1 MSGSAV
7 LPPKRPPRSP
17 LKLQLPGSAPAT
29 PPAHEPGPPQLS
41 LAPASS
47 APPASTKPG
56 RPSLKLPA
64 GVTNGLAGLSLAI
77 PTKGPSHYSS
87 ALNGPDES
95 ESEFD
100 DDDDGAHRPWG
111 HGEQERMAGEL
122 LDVINGPAGGHE
134 LEEELSG
141 ATRRPR
147 SNSRV
152 ASRKPSFNAELLKAA
167 AATKAAD
174 HLSPPLTGP
183 GGFVSTASSV
193 GAGSSPKINFYGDHV
208 QAVLRESP
216 HPSPRLPLP
225 AQTGYASGYESSGLS
240 GTEDEGDDDAL
251 DISPATI
258 EDRGRLGEGASG
270 EVRKVLHKPS
280 GLIMA
285 KKTITTSPNP
295 KLHKQHLRELLFMRD
310 CTHPHIVQYY
320 GAFLEANNSQIG
332 ICMEFCEAGSLE
344 RLYKKVKERGYRTGE
359 KVLGKIAESIL
370 EGLVY
375 LHDQKIIHRD
385 IKPSNV
391 LVTRDGLIKLCDFGV
406 SGELVDSLAGTF
418 VGTTFYLS
426 PERIRGGQYSINS
439 DVWSMAVTVLEVA
452 LNRFPFP
459 APGEAPLNGPIE
471 LLTYL
476 LRMPAVE
483 LRDEPENGIKY
494 TNAFRNFI
502 QVCLDKEPATRP
514 GPQALLS
521 HGWIRRSRERQPPA
535 DLASWVRGLDAA

>member
-7 LPPKRPPRSP
+7 LPPKRPSRSP
-17 LKLQLPGSAPAT
+17 LKLQLPGAET
-29 PPAHEPGPPQLS
+29 PPAVPSRPASPTSPPDQP
-41 LAPASS
+41 APAPSRR
-47 APPASTKPG
+47 PA
-56 RPSLKLPA
+56 LKLA
-64 GVTNGLAGLSLAI
+64 AVTDGLASLSLAI
-77 PTKGPSHYSS
+77 PKQGPSHYSS
-87 ALNGPDES
+87 ALNEPSES
-95 ESEFD
+95 DSEFD
-100 DDDDGAHRPWG
+100 EDDEALAHRPWAA
-111 HGEQERMAGEL
+111 GEQERMADEL
-122 LDVINGPAGGHE
+122 LNVINGPPPG
-134 LEEELSG
+134 LEDELSG
-141 ATRRPR
+141 RTRRAR

-152 ASRKPSFNAELLKAA
+152 ASRRPSFNNEAGGLQAKG
-167 AATKAAD
+167 AT
-174 HLSPPLTGP
+174 HLSPPLSTGEA
-183 GGFVSTASSV
+183 GG
-193 GAGSSPKINFYGDHV
+193 SPSLAPRLGLYGEHV
-208 QAVLRESP
+208 QAALGVGGGGSHRTSP
-216 HPSPRLPLP
+216 QSSPALGSTTF
-225 AQTGYASGYESSGLS
+225 AQSGYESGI
-240 GTEDEGDDDAL
+240 EYEEEEEDAL
-251 DISPATI
+251 DISPTTL
-258 EDRGRLGEGASG
+258 EDLGRLGEGASG
-270 EVRKVLHKPS
+270 EVRKVLHKPT
-280 GLIMA
+280 GIVMA
-285 KKTITTSPNP
+285 RKTITTSPNP

-310 CTHPHIVQYY
+310 CTHPNIVQYY
-320 GAFLEANNSQIG
+320 GAYLEANNTQIA

-344 RLYKKVKERGYRTGE
+344 RLYKKVQEKGWRTGE

-406 SGELVDSLAGTF
+406 SGELVNSFAGTF

-459 APGEAPLNGPIE
+459 AEGEAPLNGPIE

-476 LRMPAVE
+476 LKMDAVAIPDDPAI
-483 LRDEPENGIKY
+483 GIKY

-502 QVCLDKEPATRP
+502 QVCLDKDPATRP

-535 DLASWVRGLDAA
+535 DLASWVRGLEA

>member
-17 LKLQLPGSAPAT
+17 LKLQLPGSASPT
-29 PPAHEPGPPQLS
+29 PPAQEPRPTLS
-41 LAPASS
+41 LAPASP
-47 APPASTKPG
+47 APPPPARPASTSR
-56 RPSLKLPA
+56 RPALKLP
-64 GVTNGLAGLSLAI
+64 GVTSALGDLSLAI

-87 ALNGPDES
+87 ALNGPSES
-95 ESEFD
+95 DSEFD
-100 DDDDGAHRPWG
+100 DDDDAAHRPWAV
-111 HGEQERMAGEL
+111 GEQERMAGEL
-122 LDVINGPAGGHE
+122 LDVINGPVGGHE

-152 ASRKPSFNAELLKAA
+152 ASRKPSFNTDAHKGAV
-167 AATKAAD
+167 ATRAGD
-174 HLSPPLTGP
+174 HRSPPLAAP
-183 GGFVSTASSV
+183 GGFVSSPLAG
-193 GAGSSPKINFYGDHV
+193 GATSSPKINFYGDHV
-208 QAVLRESP
+208 QAALRESP
-216 HPSPRLPLP
+216 HPSPRLPVP
-225 AQTGYASGYESSGLS
+225 VQAGYASGYESSGLS
-240 GTEDEGDDDAL
+240 GTEDEDDDAL
-251 DISPATI
+251 DISPGAI
-258 EDRGRLGEGASG
+258 EDLGRLGEGASG
-270 EVRKVLHKPS
+270 EVRKVRHKPT

-320 GAFLEANNSQIG
+320 GAYLEANNTQIG
-332 ICMEFCEAGSLE
+332 ICMEYCEAGSLE
-344 RLYKKVKERGYRTGE
+344 RLYTKVKDKGYRTGE

-476 LRMPAVE
+476 VRMGTVE
-483 LRDEPENGIKY
+483 LRDEPEVGIKY

-502 QVCLDKEPATRP
+502 QV
-514 GPQALLS
+514 
-521 HGWIRRSRERQPPA
+521 WY
-535 DLASWVRGLDAA
+535 ASSVLPVVRN